1 MKMSGV
7 KKFKQIEEEF
17 TENYELLS
25 EKGVYFYD
33 YASSFSVFSEKN
45 LPAKLAF
52 YSKLREEDISD
63 VDFTQCRTS
72 CHIRILDG

>member
-1 MKMSGV
+1 MKKSGV
-7 KKFKQIEEEF
+7 KTFKQLEEEF
-17 TENYELLS
+17 TENYEPLS
-25 EKGVYFYD
+25 EKGVYSYD

-52 YSKLREEDISD
+52 YSKLREEFISD
-63 VDFTQCRTS
+63 VDFTRCRTS